1 MTSRVH
7 TFKYPRRRK
16 NNVIIDSHTHVWG
29 SEHLPPEW
37 IKDLRSKGF
46 HRYDRIEFE
55 QLIEDMNEAGVDKAV
70 VLAHELQHKW
80 SHPQPMNKYILDGI
94 RKYPDRLIGF
104 AGAAPLDRYGRFNRK
119 SFENFEEF
127 VVKFGFKG
135 MKLLPIYDHYKP
147 NDRQVY
153 PFYEKAVQLKIPVLL
168 HQSATLTTNTP
179 MEYGRPIHLDDPVQ
193 DFPELKF
200 IVAHL
205 GYPWAEELLVLMR
218 KLPNLYADIS
228 ASVLYRPSI
237 LAWNIAMAKEYKV
250 LDRILFGTD
259 YPVTKQK
266 QYVDW
271 LRNSYNPI
279 AEKNAYPTLNQQ
291 EIDGILGG
299 NAAQLLGLI

>member
-1 MTSRVH
+1 M
-7 TFKYPRRRK
+7 
-16 NNVIIDSHTHVWG
+16 IIDFHTHVWKP
-29 SEHLPPEW
+29 EHLPHGWVE
-37 IKDLRSKGF
+37 DFHRKGF
-46 HRYDRIEFE
+46 FNYDNVEVE
-55 QLIEDMNEAGVDKAV
+55 DLITDMDEGGVDKAV
-70 VLAHELQHKW
+70 ILAYELVHKGR
-80 SHPQPMNKYILDGI
+80 PLQPLNEFIAKVII
-94 RKYPDRLIGF
+94 QNCDRLIGF
-104 AGAAPLDRYGRFNRK
+104 VGIAPLDKYGRFNRK

-127 VVKFGFKG
+127 VVEFGFKG

-200 IVAHL
+200 IVAHW
-205 GYPWAEELLVLMR
+205 GYPWTEELLVLMR

-266 QYVDW
+266 EYVDW
-271 LRNSYNPI
+271 LRNSYNQI
-279 AEKNAYPTLNQQ
+279 AEKNVYPTLSQQ

-299 NAAQLLGLI
+299 NAAQLLNIS